1 MNAYP
6 QYMSSNPTTNV
17 TILRAEE
24 LHIGLDQ
31 DTVYF
36 TIEPSVK
43 EAMANGSNVI
53 SVTVKGSNKG
63 VAYIHHT
70 GVNMLTDLRHHR
82 KHYDKFLKWATR
94 VFHSA

>member
-1 MNAYP
+1 MLDEIP
-6 QYMSSNPTTNV
+6 
-17 TILRAEE
+17 IIKAEAH
-24 LHIGLDQ
+24 HIGLDQ

-53 SVTVKGSNKG
+53 SVTVRGSNKG
-63 VAYIHHT
+63 VVYIHHT

-82 KHYDKFLKWATR
+82 KHYDKFLKCATR
-94 VFHSA
+94 IYNRENGI